1 MRPERNVF
9 FCSTTKDWVKT
20 MRARRGM
27 ELAVNTLV
35 VIILGVVIVGGGI
48 LLISKI
54 VAKASSVVPEVND
67 QTQQALFNVLL
78 NSKQRIAA
86 LDNVQTA
93 ARNSYARF
101 ALAFQNQQAGQEST
115 FTVAVDATPES
126 YPNTAPNNAD
136 CGASPQNCPNA
147 TALPGPYKL
156 PRYGS
161 QAFYVLV
168 NVPRSAPT
176 GEYTFSVEVYNGTT
190 SQRDNA
196 HLYARTKVSVD
207 VE

>member
-1 MRPERNVF
+1 
-9 FCSTTKDWVKT
+9 
-20 MRARRGM
+20 M

-35 VIILGVVIVGGGI
+35 VIILGIVIVGGGI

-54 VAKASSVVPEVND
+54 VVKASSVVPEVND

-86 LDNVQTA
+86 LNNVQTV
-93 ARNSYARF
+93 ARNSYAQF
-101 ALAFQNQQAGQEST
+101 AIAFQNQQAGQESI

-126 YPNTAPNNAD
+126 YPNTALNNAD
-136 CGASPQNCPNA
+136 CGGSPQNCPNA

-161 QAFYVLV
+161 QAFPILV
-168 NVPRSAPT
+168 KVPRTAAT
-176 GEYTFSVEVYNGTT
+176 GEYTFSVEVYNSTT
-190 SQRDNA
+190 QDTK
-196 HLYARTKVSVD
+196 HLYARTKISVD
-207 VE
+207 VD